1 MKGPAMQTIA
11 ISCPACGATFSGP
24 LTGRLITCEYCGTRY
39 SLSKDEFE
47 DLGLADA
54 GDADEAPADDYV
66 DDGMAPMDEYASER
80 CKAFLK
86 RADQS
91 SFASSGKIL
100 RGLTIPDGSEVYLIH
115 DDTMFKTGKNGFA
128 ITRDGLYCREIIER
142 SSHFISWKDL
152 AEGDELE
159 LDDSYIRLDGMSVCY
174 FTDDSDVLKDG
185 LLKLYQKL
193 HNHARKIV

>member
-1 MKGPAMQTIA
+1 
-11 ISCPACGATFSGP
+11 
-24 LTGRLITCEYCGTRY
+24 
-39 SLSKDEFE
+39 
-47 DLGLADA
+47 
-54 GDADEAPADDYV
+54 
-66 DDGMAPMDEYASER
+66 
-80 CKAFLK
+80 
-86 RADQS
+86 
-91 SFASSGKIL
+91 
-100 RGLTIPDGSEVYLIH
+100 
-115 DDTMFKTGKNGFA
+115 MFKSGKNGFA

>member
-11 ISCPACGATFSGP
+11 ISCPACGGTYSGP
-24 LTGRLITCEYCGTRY
+24 LTGKFITCEYCGTRY
-39 SLSKDEFE
+39 SLSKDEI
-47 DLGLADA
+47 DALGLADA
-54 GDADEAPADDYV
+54 GDADEVPADDYV
-66 DDGMAPMDEYASER
+66 DDSMAPMDEYASER

-91 SFASSGKIL
+91 SFTSSGKIL
-100 RGLTIPDGSEVYLIH
+100 RGLAIPDGSEVYLIH
-115 DDTMFKTGKNGFA
+115 DDTMFKSGKNGFA

-152 AEGDELE
+152 AEGYELE

>member
-24 LTGRLITCEYCGTRY
+24 LTGRVITCEYCGTRY
-39 SLSKDEFE
+39 SLSKDELE
-47 DLGLADA
+47 ALGLADA
-54 GDADEAPADDYV
+54 GDADEVPADDYV

-91 SFASSGKIL
+91 SFTSSGKIL
-100 RGLTIPDGSEVYLIH
+100 RGLAIPDGSEVYLIH

-128 ITRDGLYCREIIER
+128 ITNDGLYCREFAEKTIN
-142 SSHFISWKDL
+142 FISWKDL